1 MDTGGRSHGLFEDS
15 SGLKAGSGNLSSPAP
30 ERASLPLPVCLG
42 LAPSYMAE
50 SLRGD
55 EDIRQYWRGY
65 AVAAVACAVLLLLE
79 VVIITLL

>member
-15 SGLKAGSGNLSSPAP
+15 SGLNAGPGPSPAP
-30 ERASLPLPVCLG
+30 ERVSLPLPVCLG

-65 AVAAVACAVLLLLE
+65 AMAAAACAVLLLLE
-79 VVIITLL
+79 VVIISLL

>member
-1 MDTGGRSHGLFEDS
+1 MDTGGRSHGLFDDS
-15 SGLKAGSGNLSSPAP
+15 SGLNAGLGNPPSTVS
-30 ERASLPLPVCLG
+30 RHVSLPLPVCYG

-65 AVAAVACAVLLLLE
+65 ALASAACAVLFLLGA
-79 VVIITLL
+79 VMFHLL

>member
-15 SGLKAGSGNLSSPAP
+15 SGLNAGLGNAP
-30 ERASLPLPVCLG
+30 SLASRHVLLPLPVCFG

-50 SLRGD
+50 PLRGD

-65 AVAAVACAVLLLLE
+65 AMAAAACAVLLLLE
-79 VVIITLL
+79 VVIISLL